1 MKRTFLIPSLIA
13 AGIAPLGDAK
23 ATVLGVGLST
33 DNVPSKGIFRKFAL
47 DHRYTLASHSSHS
60 SHASHASHRSSTG
73 GTYIYTPPP
82 VYVLPPVVRPQPLVT
97 LPGNTNKFKEIV
109 KQVQLAL
116 VAYGYYAGE
125 IDGVVSKKMRA
136 ALSTMQ
142 LEYDLKV
149 TGTITPQV
157 LDALKIVAQ

>member
-23 ATVLGVGLST
+23 ATILGISISP
-33 DNVPSKGIFRKFAL
+33 DNVLSKGIFRKFTL
-47 DHRYTLASHSSHS
+47 DHRYTLAGHSSHS

-73 GTYIYTPPP
+73 GAYLYTPPP
-82 VYVLPPVVRPQPLVT
+82 VYVPPPVVRLPLVT
-97 LPGNTNKFKEIV
+97 LPGNTNKFNEIV

-116 VAYGYYAGE
+116 IAFGYYAGPV
-125 IDGVVSKKMRA
+125 DGVVTNNMRS
-136 ALSTMQ
+136 ALKTMQ
-142 LEYDLKV
+142 LEYDLKI

>member
-13 AGIAPLGDAK
+13 AGIAPLADAK
-23 ATVLGVGLST
+23 ATVLGMGIST
-33 DNVPSKGIFRKFAL
+33 DTVRSKSIFRKFAL
-47 DHRYTLASHSSHS
+47 DHMYTLAGHRSHS

-73 GTYIYTPPP
+73 GAYLYNPPP
-82 VYVLPPVVRPQPLVT
+82 VYVPPPVVRLPLVT

-116 VAYGYYAGE
+116 VAFGYYAGP
-125 IDGVVSKKMRA
+125 IDGVVSDNMRS
-136 ALSTMQ
+136 ALKTMQ
-142 LEYDLKV
+142 LEYDLKI